1 MIGSIL
7 LNIFLIIVVII
18 LFLDNMSIKKQVK
31 NIIYFLDNI
40 ENDKTRI
47 KLQVNLK
54 YKYIEELSQK
64 INYLIKNQSIIIANT
79 KEQENKLKAF
89 IVSISHD
96 LRTPLTSI
104 KGYIQLLEK
113 EISETKK
120 RNYISIVKKKIQIL
134 NDLINDFFTM
144 SLYDSNEYKLNL
156 EKINITK
163 LLTEVLMDNY
173 NNFKRK
179 SINPLIQM
187 KEEDI
192 YIIGDKIACERI
204 INNLISNAIK
214 YTTNSIIVELT
225 RNDNYCFINISN
237 ECSGISDKD
246 LEKMSDRFFR
256 VDKSRSSEGSG
267 IGLYIVKVL
276 IERLGWEFLIEKNDD
291 ILTVKMII
299 PTQKFQEIIK

>member
-40 ENDKTRI
+40 ENDKTRV

-64 INYLIKNQSIIIANT
+64 INYLIKSQSIIIANT

-299 PTQKFQEIIK
+299 PTQKF

>member
-18 LFLDNMSIKKQVK
+18 LFLDNMSIKKQIK

-40 ENDKTRI
+40 ENDKTRV

-64 INYLIKNQSIIIANT
+64 INYLIKRQSTIIANT
-79 KEQENKLKAF
+79 KEQENKLKVF

-299 PTQKFQEIIK
+299 PIQKF

>member
-40 ENDKTRI
+40 ENDKTRV

-64 INYLIKNQSIIIANT
+64 INYLIKSQSIIIANT

-299 PTQKFQEIIK
+299 LTQKF

>member
-144 SLYDSNEYKLNL
+144 SLYDSNEYKLN
-156 EKINITK
+156 
-163 LLTEVLMDNY
+163 
-173 NNFKRK
+173 
-179 SINPLIQM
+179 
-187 KEEDI
+187 
-192 YIIGDKIACERI
+192 
-204 INNLISNAIK
+204 
-214 YTTNSIIVELT
+214 
-225 RNDNYCFINISN
+225 
-237 ECSGISDKD
+237 
-246 LEKMSDRFFR
+246 
-256 VDKSRSSEGSG
+256 
-267 IGLYIVKVL
+267 
-276 IERLGWEFLIEKNDD
+276 
-291 ILTVKMII
+291 
-299 PTQKFQEIIK
+299 

>member
-1 MIGSIL
+1 MIVSIL
-7 LNIFLIIVVII
+7 FNILLIIVVII
-18 LFLDNMSIKKQVK
+18 LFLDNISIKKQIK

-40 ENDKTRI
+40 ENDKTRV

-64 INYLIKNQSIIIANT
+64 INYLIKRQSTIIANT
-79 KEQENKLKAF
+79 KEQENKLKVF

-299 PTQKFQEIIK
+299 PIQKF

>member
-120 RNYISIVKKKIQIL
+120 RNYIYKYSKKE
-134 NDLINDFFTM
+134 N
-144 SLYDSNEYKLNL
+144 SN
-156 EKINITK
+156 
-163 LLTEVLMDNY
+163 
-173 NNFKRK
+173 
-179 SINPLIQM
+179 
-187 KEEDI
+187 
-192 YIIGDKIACERI
+192 
-204 INNLISNAIK
+204 IK
-214 YTTNSIIVELT
+214 
-225 RNDNYCFINISN
+225 
-237 ECSGISDKD
+237 
-246 LEKMSDRFFR
+246 
-256 VDKSRSSEGSG
+256 
-267 IGLYIVKVL
+267 
-276 IERLGWEFLIEKNDD
+276 
-291 ILTVKMII
+291 
-299 PTQKFQEIIK
+299 

>member
-256 VDKSRSSEGSG
+256 VDKSRSIEGSG

-299 PTQKFQEIIK
+299 PTQKF

>member
-299 PTQKFQEIIK
+299 PTQKF

>member
-40 ENDKTRI
+40 ENDKTRV

-64 INYLIKNQSIIIANT
+64 INYLIKRQSIIIANT

-276 IERLGWEFLIEKNDD
+276 IERLGWEFLFEKNDD

-299 PTQKFQEIIK
+299 PTQKF

>member
-1 MIGSIL
+1 MIVSIL
-7 LNIFLIIVVII
+7 LNILLIIVVII
-18 LFLDNMSIKKQVK
+18 LFLDNMSIKKQIK

-40 ENDKTRI
+40 ENDKTRV

-64 INYLIKNQSIIIANT
+64 INYLIKRQSTIIANT
-79 KEQENKLKAF
+79 KEQENKLKVF

-237 ECSGISDKD
+237 QCSGISDKD

-276 IERLGWEFLIEKNDD
+276 IERLGWEFLIEKNYD

-299 PTQKFQEIIK
+299 PIQKF

>member
-1 MIGSIL
+1 MIVSIL
-7 LNIFLIIVVII
+7 LNILLIIVVII
-18 LFLDNMSIKKQVK
+18 LFLDNMSIKKQIK

-40 ENDKTRI
+40 ENDKTRV

-64 INYLIKNQSIIIANT
+64 INYLIKRQSTIIANT
-79 KEQENKLKAF
+79 KEQENKLKVF

-237 ECSGISDKD
+237 QCSGISDKD

-267 IGLYIVKVL
+267 IELYIVKVL
-276 IERLGWEFLIEKNDD
+276 IERLGWEFLIEKNYD

-299 PTQKFQEIIK
+299 PIQKF

>member
-40 ENDKTRI
+40 ENDKTRV

-64 INYLIKNQSIIIANT
+64 INYLIKRQSIIIANT

-225 RNDNYCFINISN
+225 RNNNYCFINISN

-291 ILTVKMII
+291 VLTVKMII
-299 PTQKFQEIIK
+299 PTQKL

>member
-18 LFLDNMSIKKQVK
+18 LFLDNMSIKKQIK

-40 ENDKTRI
+40 ENDKTRV

-64 INYLIKNQSIIIANT
+64 INYLIKRQSTIIATT
-79 KEQENKLKAF
+79 KEQENKLKVF

-299 PTQKFQEIIK
+299 PIQKF

>member
-1 MIGSIL
+1 MIVSIL
-7 LNIFLIIVVII
+7 LNILLIIVVII
-18 LFLDNMSIKKQVK
+18 LFLDNMSIKKQIK

-40 ENDKTRI
+40 ENDKTRV

-54 YKYIEELSQK
+54 YKYIEELAQK
-64 INYLIKNQSIIIANT
+64 INNLIKRQSIIIAKT

-113 EISETKK
+113 ENSETKK

-299 PTQKFQEIIK
+299 PTQKF

>member
-1 MIGSIL
+1 
-7 LNIFLIIVVII
+7 
-18 LFLDNMSIKKQVK
+18 
-31 NIIYFLDNI
+31 
-40 ENDKTRI
+40 
-47 KLQVNLK
+47 
-54 YKYIEELSQK
+54 
-64 INYLIKNQSIIIANT
+64 
-79 KEQENKLKAF
+79 
-89 IVSISHD
+89 
-96 LRTPLTSI
+96 
-104 KGYIQLLEK
+104 
-113 EISETKK
+113 
-120 RNYISIVKKKIQIL
+120 
-134 NDLINDFFTM
+134 
-144 SLYDSNEYKLNL
+144 
-156 EKINITK
+156 
-163 LLTEVLMDNY
+163 
-173 NNFKRK
+173 
-179 SINPLIQM
+179 INPLIQM

-299 PTQKFQEIIK
+299 PIQKF

>member
-40 ENDKTRI
+40 ENDKTRV

-299 PTQKFQEIIK
+299 PTQKF

>member
-1 MIGSIL
+1 MIVSIL
-7 LNIFLIIVVII
+7 LNILLIIVVII
-18 LFLDNMSIKKQVK
+18 LFLDNMSIKKQIK

-40 ENDKTRI
+40 ENDKTRV

-54 YKYIEELSQK
+54 YKCIEELAQK
-64 INYLIKNQSIIIANT
+64 INNLIKRQSIIIANT

-113 EISETKK
+113 ENSEIKK

-214 YTTNSIIVELT
+214 YTANSIIVELT

-299 PTQKFQEIIK
+299 PTQKF

>member
-1 MIGSIL
+1 MIVSIL

-18 LFLDNMSIKKQVK
+18 LFLDNISIKKQVK
-31 NIIYFLDNI
+31 NIVYFLDNI
-40 ENDKTRI
+40 ENDKTRV

-54 YKYIEELSQK
+54 YKYIEELAQK
-64 INYLIKNQSIIIANT
+64 INNLIKRQEIIIANI

-113 EISETKK
+113 ENTSETKK
-120 RNYISIVKKKIQIL
+120 RNYISIVKNKIQIL

-163 LLTEVLMDNY
+163 TLTEVLMDNY
-173 NNFKRK
+173 NNFKSK
-179 SINPLIQM
+179 SINPLIQV

-192 YIIGDKIACERI
+192 YIIGDKVACERI

-214 YTTNSIIVELT
+214 YTTNTIIVELT
-225 RNDNYCFINISN
+225 QNDNYCYINISN
-237 ECSGISDKD
+237 ECSVISDKD
-246 LEKMSDRFFR
+246 LEKISDRFFR

-276 IERLGWEFLIEKNDD
+276 IEKLGWEFLIEKNDD
-291 ILTVKMII
+291 VITVKMII
-299 PTQKFQEIIK
+299 PTQKF

>member
-1 MIGSIL
+1 MIVSIL
-7 LNIFLIIVVII
+7 LNILLIIVVII
-18 LFLDNMSIKKQVK
+18 LFLDNMSIKKQIK

-40 ENDKTRI
+40 ENDKTRV

-54 YKYIEELSQK
+54 YKYIEELAQK
-64 INYLIKNQSIIIANT
+64 INNLIKRQSIIIANT

-96 LRTPLTSI
+96 LRTPLISI

-113 EISETKK
+113 ENSETKK

-214 YTTNSIIVELT
+214 YTTNSIIVVLT
-225 RNDNYCFINISN
+225 LNDNYCFINISN

-299 PTQKFQEIIK
+299 PTQKF

>member
-134 NDLINDFFTM
+134 NDLVNDFFTM

-256 VDKSRSSEGSG
+256 VDKSRSS
-267 IGLYIVKVL
+267 
-276 IERLGWEFLIEKNDD
+276 
-291 ILTVKMII
+291 
-299 PTQKFQEIIK
+299 